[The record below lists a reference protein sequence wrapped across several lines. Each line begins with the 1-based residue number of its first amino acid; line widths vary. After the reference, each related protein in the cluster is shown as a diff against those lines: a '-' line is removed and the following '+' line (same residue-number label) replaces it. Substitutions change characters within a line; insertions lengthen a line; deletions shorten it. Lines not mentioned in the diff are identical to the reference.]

1 MDYTVV
7 ATTIGGRSRGLAGFM
22 RVYGHVKRNSKWYST
37 GPHRHRGHISL
48 IRKAVWLIRWEERR
62 CPKTNKR
69 IRRTEE
75 SLRERRRR
83 RARADDRAQ
92 ADRCR
97 SAGSTGALDLWRLAE
112 RARRNWCKELS
123 PRTVHGYRAV
133 IKTYVPKH
141 LLRRKL
147 QDLSPSDLQE
157 LFNDMSQR
165 GFRRRPYEG
174 FVRC

>member
-1 MDYTVV
+1 MDTLN
-7 ATTIGGRSRGLAGFM
+7 AIANGTAP
-22 RVYGHVKRNSKWYST
+22 

-69 IRRTEE
+69 IRRTK
-75 SLRERRRR
+75 RVY
-83 RARADDRAQ
+83 
-92 ADRCR
+92 
-97 SAGSTGALDLWRLAE
+97 GAKKDAE
-112 RARRNWCKELS
+112 RALTTELKRIDAGRPVRQARLTFGDWLKEHDENWCKELS

-165 GFRRRPYEG
+165 GLSPTT
-174 FVRC
+174 VRGLRAVLKGGP